1 VAGAQQRDGEEPETE
16 PPVEQELHL
25 LIGEMATQRR
35 PNGVIGKGD
44 AKVCHY
50 KEGDPESEPT
60 VAGFPE
66 R

>member
-1 VAGAQQRDGEEPETE
+1 
-16 PPVEQELHL
+16 LHL